1 MSGTKFRLSC
11 SSCNATFFDA
21 DRRARYC
28 PKCAKKKGTAPASK
42 PVFGKATDRSERQ
55 ADGPRKPLLGL
66 RPPPDPPKE
75 KKPQRPLK
83 ALEATPEHR
92 AHIAQVYAEQLA
104 GKEFAWKETVTQ
116 ISDELWLHR
125 KAVSEI
131 LREHHNPQ
139 IVAISDEVK
148 AQIIELYKGFVER
161 GERPEG
167 GRRKTICKQFGL
179 PFAQVR
185 DIVYE
190 YSMARYQEST
200 NPETSREQKF
210 ELEKLLFA
218 ELEKARFKWNELP
231 DKLVAQIPIFNSWQV
246 ARWMDML
253 FDDKPNVANASN
265 VETEIEQNIVDAY
278 KQYLTAP
285 QPPEQGLHATL
296 AEQIGGVSKTQVHKV
311 LQNYRN
317 RLKDNYPLK

>member
-11 SSCNATFFDA
+11 SSCNATFFDF

-28 PKCAKKKGTAPASK
+28 PKCARKKGLAQSAQAPAT
-42 PVFGKATDRSERQ
+42 GGGAERS
-55 ADGPRKPLLGL
+55 ADGQRKPLLGL
-66 RPPPDPPKE
+66 RPPPKPPKE
-75 KKPQRPLK
+75 KKPPRPIK

-92 AHIAQVYAEQLA
+92 EHIARVYAEQLE
-104 GKEFAWKETVTQ
+104 GKEVVWKEAIGK
-116 ISDELWLHR
+116 ISDELWLSR
-125 KAVSEI
+125 QAVSQI
-131 LREHHNPQ
+131 LRELSK
-139 IVAISDEVK
+139 VEISPETK

-179 PFAQVR
+179 PFARVR

-190 YSMARYQEST
+190 YSLARYHDSA
-200 NPETSREQKF
+200 NPETTREQKF

-218 ELEKARFKWNELP
+218 EAEKARYRWTELP
-231 DKLVAQIPIFNSWQV
+231 EQLAQQIAIFNSWQV

-253 FDDKPNVANASN
+253 FDHKSNVANAED
-265 VETEIEQNIVDAY
+265 VAPEIEQQIVDAY
-278 KQYLTAP
+278 KQYLAAP
-285 QPPEQGLHATL
+285 QPPEQGLHAII
-296 AEQIGGVSKTQVHKV
+296 AEQVGGISKTQVHKV

>member
-11 SSCNATFFDA
+11 SSCNATFFDL

-28 PKCAKKKGTAPASK
+28 PKCARKKGLSQSAKAPSAGG
-42 PVFGKATDRSERQ
+42 VAGRS

-66 RPPPDPPKE
+66 KPPPKPPKE
-75 KKPQRPLK
+75 KKPQRPIK
-83 ALEATPEHR
+83 ALEATPEHQ
-92 AHIAQVYAEQLA
+92 AHIAQVYAEQLK
-104 GKEFAWKETVTQ
+104 GKEVVWKEAIAK

-125 KAVSEI
+125 KAVSRILSGYSFPSRVEI
-131 LREHHNPQ
+131 SE
-139 IVAISDEVK
+139 ETK

-190 YSMARYQEST
+190 YSQARYTDSA
-200 NPETSREQKF
+200 NPETTREQKF

-218 ELEKARFKWNELP
+218 EAEKARYRWIELP
-231 DKLVAQIPIFNSWQV
+231 ERLAEQLPIFNSWQV

-253 FDDKPNVANASN
+253 FDNKPNVVNA
-265 VETEIEQNIVDAY
+265 ETVAPEIEQQIVDGY
-278 KQYLTAP
+278 KQYLTASH
-285 QPPEQGLHATL
+285 PPEAGLHTVL
-296 AEQIGGVSKTQVHKV
+296 AEQFDGVSKTQVHKV

-317 RLKDNYPLK
+317 QLRAEYPLK